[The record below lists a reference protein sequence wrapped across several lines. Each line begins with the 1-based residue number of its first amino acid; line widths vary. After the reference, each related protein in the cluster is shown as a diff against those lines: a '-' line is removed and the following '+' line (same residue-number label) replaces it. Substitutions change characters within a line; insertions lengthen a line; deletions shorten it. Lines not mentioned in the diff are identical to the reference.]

1 MKFKNK
7 RLDEIIVKLFY
18 ILFVI
23 AIVALV
29 FVAIFLIKG
38 PRQDVFDIRRS
49 EDAKVLEDSD
59 VTLQKTADYGQN
71 YVDSITFF
79 GDRSIARMLDFEV
92 LTGGDKSYQVWSG
105 EDGDIPL
112 DSNIAG
118 ISVLFPEND
127 EVVNISDAMQRRSPK
142 YLIVTLGINN
152 GVPYCDKE
160 TFTEY
165 YQDIIDVLRESS
177 PSTVIILQSI
187 FPVSK
192 KAERKNPA
200 VTNEKIDTANAW
212 IIELCAK
219 NDLAFLN
226 TASALKNEKGY
237 LNSDYVSEDG
247 MSMNDSGYK
256 RVLRY
261 IRTHGYN

>member
-18 ILFVI
+18 ILFAL
-23 AIVALV
+23 AIVAVV
-29 FVAIFLIKG
+29 FVMVFIFKG

-49 EDAKVLEDSD
+49 IDATELDNSS
-59 VTLQKTADYGQN
+59 VTLRKTADYGQN
-71 YVDSITFF
+71 YIDSITFF
-79 GDRSIARMLDFEV
+79 GDSSISRMLDLEM
-92 LTGGDKSYQVWSG
+92 LTGGDKSYQIWSG
-105 EDGDIPL
+105 ESGDIPL
-112 DSNIAG
+112 DSNIAE

-127 EVVNISDAMQRRSPK
+127 EVVKIGDAMQRRSPK

-160 TFTEY
+160 TFSSY
-165 YQDIIDVLRESS
+165 YQSIIDVLVESS
-177 PSTVIILQSI
+177 PNTTIILQSI

-200 VTNEKIDTANAW
+200 VTNEKIDAANSW

-219 NDLAFLN
+219 NDLKFLN

-247 MSMNDSGYK
+247 ISMNDSGYK
-256 RVLRY
+256 KVLRY

>member
-1 MKFKNK
+1 MKLKNK
-7 RLDEIIVKLFY
+7 RLDEMIVKLFY
-18 ILFVI
+18 IIFAL
-23 AIVALV
+23 AIVAVV
-29 FVAIFLIKG
+29 FVMIFIFKG

-49 EDAKVLEDSD
+49 DQAANLEDAD
-59 VTLQKTADYGQN
+59 VTLKKTADYGQN
-71 YVDSITFF
+71 YIDSITFF
-79 GDRSIARMLDFEV
+79 GDSTIARMLDLEI
-92 LTGGDKSYQVWSG
+92 LTGGSQSYQVWSG

-112 DSNIAG
+112 DSNIAE
-118 ISVLFPEND
+118 ISVLFPENN
-127 EVVNISDAMQRRSPK
+127 ETVRIGDAMQRRSPK

-160 TFTEY
+160 AFSEY
-165 YQDIIDVLRESS
+165 YQNIIDVLKESS
-177 PSTVIILQSI
+177 PSTTIILQSV

-200 VTNEKIDTANAW
+200 ITNEKIDRANSW

-219 NDLAFLN
+219 NDLKFLN

-247 MSMNDSGYK
+247 ISMNDSGYK
-256 RVLRY
+256 KVLRY